1 MDITTILYTTFISL
15 VGLQICAPD
24 GDVEKMA
31 DKTPAFWCPNPFL
44 RIIYGLLQLLGVLF
58 VLGLALYL
66 TFSTH
71 WWYIL
76 VYIGGMILGKIV
88 AFILQIP
95 MALLFSKQI
104 EGTMYGGLIAKRIF
118 GSLLIVTGISLLL
131 AQL

>member
-15 VGLQICAPD
+15 VGLQICVPD
-24 GDVEKMA
+24 GDDEKMA
-31 DKTPAFWCPNPFL
+31 DKTPDFWCPNPFL